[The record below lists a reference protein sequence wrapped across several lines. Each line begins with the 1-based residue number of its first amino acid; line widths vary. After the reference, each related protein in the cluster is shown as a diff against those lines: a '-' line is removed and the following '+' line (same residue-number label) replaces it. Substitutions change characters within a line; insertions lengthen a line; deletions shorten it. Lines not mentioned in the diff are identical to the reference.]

1 MFPNIPAV
9 HTITIHKNAIK
20 NIGYQLF
27 IFSSEVVYSA
37 EVPGPPSCLQ
47 LFYNDGGEKGD
58 QVPFRRPVTWTCSF
72 LVPLKE
78 HNRSQDIMYY

>member
-1 MFPNIPAV
+1 MYPNV
-9 HTITIHKNAIK
+9 IHRYKNAIK
-20 NIGYQLF
+20 TIGYQLF

-37 EVPGPPSCLQ
+37 EVPGPPTCLQ

-58 QVPFRRPVTWTCSF
+58 QVPFRTPVIWACSF

-78 HNRSQDIMYY
+78 HNRSQYTMYY